1 MTQSSDSLFAI
12 EQRLVAYLAEHVDE
26 MTGEISDDA
35 LEGLDALFAKREA
48 KLLAYGHLIKWKRHA
63 AELLIAQAK
72 VFEAE
77 GKALRDR
84 AKSGL
89 SLADRLLKRA
99 EGAMNPSET
108 FEDDTCKL
116 SWRQSTQ
123 VLIDPSADVNEWPA
137 EFRRSDPSK
146 TALKAA
152 DKAGQKLPDGCVVDT
167 RKRLNI
173 K

>member
-1 MTQSSDSLFAI
+1 MSDSESLFHI
-12 EQRLVAYLAEHVDE
+12 DSRIVE
-26 MTGEISDDA
+26 MLEKHTDTETGEIDEACMAD
-35 LEGLDALFAKREA
+35 LDALYEKREA
-48 KLLAYGHLIKWKRHA
+48 KLLAYGHLIKWKRHD
-63 AELLIAQAK
+63 AELLVAQAK

-89 SLADRLLKRA
+89 SLAERLLKRA

-123 VLIDPSADVNEWPA
+123 VLIDPAADVNAWPS
-137 EFRRSDPSK
+137 EFRRSEANK
-146 TALKAA
+146 TVLKNA
-152 DKAGQKLPDGCVVDT
+152 DKAGWKLPDGAVVDT
-167 RKRLNI
+167 RKRLSI